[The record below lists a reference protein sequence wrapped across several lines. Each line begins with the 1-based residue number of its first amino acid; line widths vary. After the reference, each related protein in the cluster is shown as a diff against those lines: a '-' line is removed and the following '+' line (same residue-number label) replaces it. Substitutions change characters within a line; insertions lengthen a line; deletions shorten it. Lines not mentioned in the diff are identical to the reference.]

1 MIKLLLGVEPD
12 PDDDD
17 DLQSRS
23 RRWSISQS
31 RELGELH
38 SAIAYL
44 ILACETTPHRTCGKW
59 APQNIR
65 LKFKKLK

>member
-12 PDDDD
+12 PDGDDE
-17 DLQSRS
+17 DLQSRP
-23 RRWSISQS
+23 RRWSVSQS

-44 ILACETTPHRTCGKW
+44 ILACDTTPHRTSS
-59 APQNIR
+59 
-65 LKFKKLK
+65 KKLCLSKALLN